1 MLSCKNCG
9 AQMSGTDLTCKK
21 CGTPWGKKHKSR
33 MNIYLSVF
41 VIILAGA
48 FSYIYFNP
56 DIDKTKLMESL
67 SSKLAALT
75 KKHPN
80 ETENVTP
87 VTPNDS
93 EQTQETPVENPP
105 EEITTPVTPEPEPP
119 QPEPIV
125 EGNTPPVFTWIS
137 ASSTL
142 ASQGKFSYKP
152 ELTTD
157 GKMET
162 AWLEGV
168 SGNGIGESIIYSA
181 EADQKV
187 SEIIL
192 YNGYLK
198 NNTTFVNNG
207 RFKTISVEFS
217 DGTTI
222 KKELPKQTFN
232 EAKKGYKITLEE
244 PINTTS
250 IKITI
255 LDVYKGSYY
264 TDTALS
270 GISFN

>member
-9 AQMSGTDLTCKK
+9 AQMSGTDLICKK

-33 MNIYLSVF
+33 MNVYLSVF
-41 VIILAGA
+41 VIILVGV

-67 SSKLAALT
+67 SSTFSALT
-75 KKHPN
+75 QKDSTQSEDATP
-80 ETENVTP
+80 TPPEN
-87 VTPNDS
+87 S
-93 EQTQETPVENPP
+93 EQQPSSQEPTENPP
-105 EEITTPVTPEPEPP
+105 VSTEPVEPQEPAIPEPP
-119 QPEPIV
+119 V
-125 EGNTPPVFTWIS
+125 EGNTPPTFTWIS
-137 ASSTL
+137 ASSSL

-168 SGNGIGESIIYSA
+168 SGNGIGEHILYSA
-181 EADQKV
+181 ETDQKV

-207 RFKTISVEFS
+207 RFKNISIEFS
-217 DGTTI
+217 DGTII
-222 KKELPKQTFN
+222 KKEIPKQTFN
-232 EAKKGYKITLEE
+232 EAKKGYKIALEE

>member
-56 DIDKTKLMESL
+56 NIDKTHLMDSL
-67 SSKLAALT
+67 SSKFAALT
-75 KKHPN
+75 QKNPN
-80 ETENVTP
+80 ETENITP
-87 VTPNDS
+87 DES
-93 EQTQETPVENPP
+93 EQTQEPPVETPP
-105 EEITTPVTPEPEPP
+105 EEVIEPVEPT
-119 QPEPIV
+119 PEPIV
-125 EGNTPPVFTWIS
+125 EGNTPPAFTWIS
-137 ASSTL
+137 ASSSL

-168 SGNGIGESIIYSA
+168 PGNGIGESILYSA
-181 EADQKV
+181 EAEQKV

-198 NNTTFVNNG
+198 NNTTFLNNG
-207 RFKTISVEFS
+207 RLKNISIEFS
-217 DGTTI
+217 DGTIIT
-222 KKELPKQTFN
+222 KEIPKQTYN
-232 EAKKGYKITLEE
+232 ESRNGYKITLEN

-250 IKITI
+250 VKITI
-255 LDVYKGSYY
+255 LEVYKGSYY

>member
-9 AQMSGTDLTCKK
+9 AQMSGTDLICKK

-33 MNIYLSVF
+33 IHVYISVF
-41 VIILAGA
+41 LLLLVAVI
-48 FSYIYFNP
+48 SYVYFNP
-56 DIDKTKLMESL
+56 NIDKTKLMDSL
-67 SSKLAALT
+67 TSKLAALT
-75 KKHPN
+75 QKNPN
-80 ETENVTP
+80 ETENTP
-87 VTPNDS
+87 PITSDES
-93 EQTQETPVENPP
+93 EQSQEPPVENPP
-105 EEITTPVTPEPEPP
+105 EEIIEPVEPTPEPP
-119 QPEPIV
+119 V
-125 EGNTPPVFTWIS
+125 EGNTPPTFTWIS
-137 ASSTL
+137 ASSSL

-168 SGNGIGESIIYSA
+168 SGNGIDESILYSA
-181 EADQKV
+181 ETDQKV
-187 SEIIL
+187 SEIVL

-207 RFKTISVEFS
+207 RFKKISIEFS
-217 DGTTI
+217 DGTIIT
-222 KKELPKQTFN
+222 KEISKQTYN
-232 EAKKGYKITLEE
+232 EAKKGYKISLEE
-244 PINTTS
+244 PVNTTS
-250 IKITI
+250 VKITI